1 MSVPLTVLP
10 QHTQTYEP
18 MPGERVYRLY
28 VSEGR
33 TETTRAAVSSAR
45 IRAVVCAAF
54 RMWFGAPCSF
64 EWAIDGCSAEAWDDH
79 GRRMHVVQI
88 HYR

>member
-10 QHTQTYEP
+10 LHTQTYAP
-18 MPGERVYRLY
+18 MPGERVYRIY
-28 VSEGR
+28 ASEGR
-33 TETTRAAVSSAR
+33 DEITRGAVSSAR

-54 RMWFGAPCSF
+54 RLWFGTPCSF
-64 EWAIDGCSAEAWDDH
+64 EWAIDGQEAEAWDDH

-88 HYR
+88 NDR